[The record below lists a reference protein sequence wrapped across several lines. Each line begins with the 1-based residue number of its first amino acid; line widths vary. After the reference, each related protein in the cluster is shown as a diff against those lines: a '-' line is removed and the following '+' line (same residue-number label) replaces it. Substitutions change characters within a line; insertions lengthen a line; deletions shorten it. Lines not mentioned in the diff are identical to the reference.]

1 MAGYYFDLLLGGIL
15 PRRWNSSFGFIPVVN
30 AMRFESA
37 NNATIAPISQASS
50 LPRPCCARL
59 A

>member
-1 MAGYYFDLLLGGIL
+1 MIIMTGYYLFFGIL

-37 NNATIAPISQASS
+37 NNDTIAPMSHASS
-50 LPRPCCARL
+50 LSRPCCAKL
-59 A
+59 S